1 MYSKDVSNG
10 LERVCHDWVDP
21 AWVAGAA
28 AGLAVV
34 GDRAPSWLWSA
45 FIEDVHVMIE
55 MLDGVE
61 PGSPGEIPEDSDGS
75 IASALESLGGYVSFT
90 GLVRAEGLFFR
101 LLADRVEE
109 VQGLLQGM
117 GVQEKG
123 GLLIPKEDLET
134 FLMLVRLDGPIADQ
148 ITEVM
153 QQ

>member
-10 LERVCHDWVDP
+10 LEGVCQDWVDP

-34 GDRAPSWLWSA
+34 GDRVPTWLWSA

-61 PGSPGEIPEDSDGS
+61 PSAPGEIPEEGDGS
-75 IASALESLGGYVSFT
+75 MASALESLGGYVSLT
-90 GLVRAEGLFFR
+90 GVVRREGLFFR

-117 GVQEKG
+117 GLPEKG
-123 GLLIPKEDLET
+123 GFLIPREDLES
-134 FLMLVRLDGPIADQ
+134 FLMLVRLGGPIADQ
-148 ITEVM
+148 VMEVM